1 MKAKIQ
7 EIIDQVSNTGLIER
21 WGGWC
26 FNKTDKDLPYGVSI
40 TNTTKGTLHG
50 YDDNFYSTS
59 YLFVKELKE
68 TGTRNQV
75 RVTVGIYVFTP
86 RLKWGEDM
94 NTYDLAL
101 NLYAQLTKKYK
112 ETRFS
117 SVISD
122 KYVPNEVALI
132 EIDFYAY
139 GQCELPEPVW
149 WDFEGTM
156 TVGEFEAEGD
166 VMEYGYRA
174 GWGDDYGS
182 ISDFYTYYEYAGIY
196 WIDGVLYAWGVNAT
210 VIKIGSVTLNN
221 GTYNEAGYTSFVVA
235 ANPFPESG
243 EEVEIKV
250 KGEATEVWDYEG
262 VLTVGKPDDDDS
274 FSGFLVGDGVSIIG
288 EWGQTNPLFNITLNG
303 SIYIYIESI
312 EYLYVSCELTNIKI
326 DDNLFISNIKI
337 NGSTSFEITSNPFP
351 TVGET
356 CIIKIKL

>member
-40 TNTTKGTLHG
+40 TNTTKGTLYG

-68 TGTRNQV
+68 TGIRNQV

-174 GWGDDYGS
+174 GWGDDYGTL
-182 ISDFYTYYEYAGIY
+182 SDFFTQYEYAGIY

-210 VIKIGSVTLNN
+210 VIKIGSTTLNN
-221 GTYNEAGYTSFVVA
+221 GTYNEAGYTSFVIA
-235 ANPFPESG
+235 ENPFPESG

-250 KGEATEVWDYEG
+250 KGDVTEIWDYEG
-262 VLTVGKPDDDDS
+262 VMTVGFQAPTIY
-274 FSGFLVGDGVSIIG
+274 GYGDGSPYFVPKVG
-288 EWGQTNPLFNITLNG
+288 NITPELKYSVGRNYYVVFQNG
-303 SIYIYIESI
+303 SIIKVSE
-312 EYLYVSCELTNIKI
+312 ECNYLY
-326 DDNLFISNIKI
+326 I
-337 NGSTSFEITSNPFP
+337 NGVCYIPTNFSNGESYLINGTNPFP
-351 TVGET
+351 AVGET
-356 CIIKIKL
+356 CTIKIKL